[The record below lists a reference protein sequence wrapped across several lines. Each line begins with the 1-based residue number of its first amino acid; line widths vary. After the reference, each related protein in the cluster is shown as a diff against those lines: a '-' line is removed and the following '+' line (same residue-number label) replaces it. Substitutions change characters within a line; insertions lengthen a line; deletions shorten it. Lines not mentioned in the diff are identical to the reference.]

1 MAKPKQRFKTPLAA
15 CIYTRLNE
23 RDYKYKKEEGEL
35 RVCLIF
41 NPNDP
46 EHSKFLASLKAN
58 LPKGCNYTPYQPQV
72 DKKTKVASGMYLVN
86 FKTKFDIDVYDSSNK
101 PAHNLSI
108 GDGSKIMVSFEMS
121 PYFDN
126 GGKTGL
132 SMYLKA
138 VQVKEYVEYKG
149 LTAED
154 YGFEED
160 AQGYVAPPP
169 DEFGGEDFSAAD
181 KARATMSTPAAD
193 EFDQAPPPAT
203 FDQSPPP
210 ISEVPAPG
218 DDILP
223 PPPPPAN
230 DNAGGD
236 DDLPF

>member
-1 MAKPKQRFKTPLAA
+1 MAKPKQRFKTPLAE

-23 RDYKYKKEEGEL
+23 RDYKYKKDTGEL

-41 NPNDP
+41 DPKNP
-46 EHSKFLASLKAN
+46 EHAKFLSSLKAN
-58 LPKGCNYTPYQPQV
+58 LPKDCNYTPYQPQV

-101 PAHNLSI
+101 PAQNLSI
-108 GDGSKIMVSFEMS
+108 GDGSKLMVAFEME

-138 VQVKEYVEYKG
+138 VQVREFVEYKG

-154 YGFEED
+154 FGFEED
-160 AQGYVAPPP
+160 TQGYIAPPP
-169 DEFGGEDFSAAD
+169 DEFDGEDFSAAD
-181 KARATMSTPAAD
+181 KARATMSAPAAD
-193 EFDQAPPPAT
+193 EFNQDQPEES

-210 ISEVPAPG
+210 I
-218 DDILP
+218 DKIP
-223 PPPPPAN
+223 PP
-230 DNAGGD
+230 D
-236 DDLPF
+236 DDADLPF